1 MRQSPTPLEILRT
14 DQGLSQ
20 RALAKKAGISPQ
32 VIINIETG
40 RKRDYRRLNLVKIA
54 RALDV
59 TVEDLFPN
67 GKEEEAS

>member
-1 MRQSPTPLEILRT
+1 MRESPTRLEILRT

-54 RALDV
+54 NALGV
-59 TVEDLFPN
+59 TVDEVL
-67 GKEEEAS
+67 EEAAS